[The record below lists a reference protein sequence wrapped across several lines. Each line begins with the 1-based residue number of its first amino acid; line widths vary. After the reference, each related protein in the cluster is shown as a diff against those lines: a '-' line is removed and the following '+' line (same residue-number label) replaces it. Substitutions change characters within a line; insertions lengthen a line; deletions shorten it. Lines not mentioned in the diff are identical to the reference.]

1 MNNEGRISGGLNIK
15 MDVNV
20 VKQKTQLIVRSP
32 KGVLYKLVG
41 DTLQIGDYSNNVLIE
56 IRDAKQAINA
66 LLRKQKE
73 VESANPLC

>member
-1 MNNEGRISGGLNIK
+1 

-20 VKQKTQLIVRSP
+20 VKQKTKFIVRSP
-32 KGVLYKLVG
+32 KGVLYKLAG

-56 IRDAKQAINA
+56 VRDARQAINA

-73 VESANPLC
+73 VEYD

>member
-1 MNNEGRISGGLNIK
+1 

-73 VESANPLC
+73 VESDNPLC

>member
-1 MNNEGRISGGLNIK
+1 

>member
-1 MNNEGRISGGLNIK
+1 M

-20 VKQKTQLIVRSP
+20 VKQKTKLIVRSP

-41 DTLQIGDYSNNVLIE
+41 DTLQIGDYSNSVLIE
-56 IRDAKQAINA
+56 VRDAKQAINA

-73 VESANPLC
+73 VEQC

>member
-1 MNNEGRISGGLNIK
+1 MN
-15 MDVNV
+15 VNV
-20 VKQKTQLIVRSP
+20 VKQKTQFIVRSP

-41 DTLQIGDYSNNVLIE
+41 DTLQIGDYSNSVLIE

-73 VESANPLC
+73 VEQC

>member
-1 MNNEGRISGGLNIK
+1 MR

-73 VESANPLC
+73 VESDNPLC

>member
-1 MNNEGRISGGLNIK
+1 MG

-73 VESANPLC
+73 VEQC

>member
-1 MNNEGRISGGLNIK
+1 MG

-20 VKQKTQLIVRSP
+20 VKQKTQFIVRSP

-41 DTLQIGDYSNNVLIE
+41 DTLQIGDYSNSVLIE
-56 IRDAKQAINA
+56 VRDAKQAINA

-73 VESANPLC
+73 VKQC

>member
-1 MNNEGRISGGLNIK
+1 MG

-73 VESANPLC
+73 VESDNPLC